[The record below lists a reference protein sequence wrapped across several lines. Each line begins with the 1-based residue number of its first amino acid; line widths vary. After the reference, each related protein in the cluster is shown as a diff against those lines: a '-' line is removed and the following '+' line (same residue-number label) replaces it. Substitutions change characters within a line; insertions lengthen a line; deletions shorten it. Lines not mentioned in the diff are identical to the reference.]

1 MATVQ
6 TVDKKVLR
14 NLKKL
19 FTSRDYDLINQGH
32 EVLRS
37 LGDADICNYF
47 LDGVKYTPQDDI
59 GLVPN
64 SMFTGTGPAQPYLNY
79 ALLGVIAYAP
89 EDCEV
94 AVSIRQSI
102 TTKLSIKLSTT
113 RVLSVFKNL
122 ESLDLSGSSSIENLD
137 GLIGCT
143 KLTSLTFRDGGFT
156 SLPEGLDK
164 TTRLTHLDLSSCES
178 LQNVDGLV
186 NLVNLTNLNLYD
198 CHFVEKVDFLVSLTK
213 LTHLNLDN
221 CNIFVPPKS
230 KWPAKTKI
238 MTTREEVIEYQD
250 KIRFVMALRD
260 EDTDVLSDYKDITKL
275 DLYNCNSLENV
286 DGLVNFSKLTSL
298 ELSGN
303 SLSVPPTEN
312 EMGTR
317 KQVAEYQDKIR
328 IFMAL

>member
-1 MATVQ
+1 M
-6 TVDKKVLR
+6 
-14 NLKKL
+14 
-19 FTSRDYDLINQGH
+19 
-32 EVLRS
+32 
-37 LGDADICNYF
+37 
-47 LDGVKYTPQDDI
+47 
-59 GLVPN
+59 
-64 SMFTGTGPAQPYLNY
+64 
-79 ALLGVIAYAP
+79 
-89 EDCEV
+89 
-94 AVSIRQSI
+94 
-102 TTKLSIKLSTT
+102 
-113 RVLSVFKNL
+113 
-122 ESLDLSGSSSIENLD
+122 ESLDLSGSSSLENLD

-213 LTHLNLDN
+213 LTYLNLDN

-238 MTTREEVIEYQD
+238 MTSREEVIEYQD

-286 DGLVNFSKLTSL
+286 DGLVNFSKLASL
-298 ELSGN
+298 KLSGD
-303 SLSVPPTEN
+303 SLSVAPAKVGS
-312 EMGTR
+312 MWQTR

-328 IFMAL
+328 IFMALRDGNTNLINDYKDSTSIDLSGCKSLKNVDGLAKCTKLTKLDSIL